1 MCSTILWLFFLELY
15 KILNK
20 LPAGVHLTIQLPVQ
34 RFVLLFETDPAGLS
48 GQGSH
53 AFAGN
58 LWRGALGHSLR
69 ALACLTG
76 APSCTGCPK
85 KSACAYNYLWE
96 TPPPAN
102 ATRMRLYPQAPHPF
116 VLRELPAT
124 EGDARNLTRLM
135 LTLVGRAQTLLPLLV
150 QALAQAARG
159 EHGVG
164 GRQLLLRE
172 VQQETTLGTM
182 NCQRI
187 DGQAGLLGLLT
198 TPLWT
203 LPTPPVANL
212 RLLLRTP
219 LRVKKEGRAVAPQAM
234 TFADFFGALLRR
246 ISMLCAF
253 HTEALL
259 EAPFAD
265 LMQNARSVQMRS
277 QLNWARQQRFSNRQK
292 QAMPMDGVTGWLEI
306 DAADAAAF
314 WPYLWLGQFVHA
326 GSAATMGLGCYE
338 IDCAPTEG
346 LMRDTFPAS
355 LPTDTVKA

>member
-1 MCSTILWLFFLELY
+1 M
-15 KILNK
+15 
-20 LPAGVHLTIQLPVQ
+20 TIQLPVQ
-34 RFVLLFETDPAGLS
+34 RFVLLFETDPTGLNT
-48 GQGSH
+48 QGSP

-58 LWRGALGHSLR
+58 VWRGALGHSLR

-76 APSCTGCPK
+76 ASSCTGCPK

-96 TPPPAN
+96 TPPPAD

-116 VLRELPAT
+116 VLRELPSS
-124 EGDARNLTRLM
+124 EGDARNLTRLL
-135 LTLVGRAQTLLPLLV
+135 LTLVGKAHTLLPLLV

-164 GRQLLLRE
+164 GRQMLLRE
-172 VQQETTLGTM
+172 VQQEKTLGAM

-187 DGQAGLLGLLT
+187 DGQAGLLSQLA
-198 TPLWT
+198 TPLST
-203 LPTPPVANL
+203 LPAQPVANL
-212 RLLLRTP
+212 RLLLQTP

-253 HTEALL
+253 HTDAPL

-265 LMQNARSVQMRS
+265 LMQHARSVQMRS
-277 QLNWARQQRFSNRQK
+277 QLSWARQQRFSNRQK
-292 QAMPMDGVTGWLEI
+292 QAMPMDGVTGWLEV
-306 DAADAAAF
+306 DAADAAVF

-338 IDCAPTEG
+338 IEDSSAAG
-346 LMRDTFPAS
+346 LINDSTPAS
-355 LPTDTVKA
+355 LPADTSKA